1 MAMVMQVG
9 AAVFIVILL
18 MVQMRRNS
26 VVQYYS
32 VYTKR
37 VWIFPLPVSQRLI
50 PAKLHFLLSSVFVT
64 GTHRD

>member
-18 MVQMRRNS
+18 MVQTRRNS
-26 VVQYYS
+26 VVQY
-32 VYTKR
+32 YTKR